1 MLFYLIYILEAFIMN
16 QEIRNIEEII
26 KESREA
32 GLSEDFIQWTIE
44 NLDLLEKLSDD
55 NFEEISSDNTKQDT

>member
-1 MLFYLIYILEAFIMN
+1 MN
-16 QEIRNIEEII
+16 KEIRNIEEII

-32 GLSEDFIQWTIE
+32 GLSENFIQWTIE

-55 NFEEISSDNTKQDT
+55 NFEEISSDNTK